1 MQGKYDLAVPGAL
14 QSLKFA
20 IDVYGAEASEL
31 VPSYLLL
38 AEAAA
43 TERCLRLRASFLCI
57 VQVHYIC
64 DYINVNI
71 DLQRGII

>member
-38 AEAAA
+38 AEAISAA
-43 TERCLRLRASFLCI
+43 
-57 VQVHYIC
+57 
-64 DYINVNI
+64 
-71 DLQRGII
+71 